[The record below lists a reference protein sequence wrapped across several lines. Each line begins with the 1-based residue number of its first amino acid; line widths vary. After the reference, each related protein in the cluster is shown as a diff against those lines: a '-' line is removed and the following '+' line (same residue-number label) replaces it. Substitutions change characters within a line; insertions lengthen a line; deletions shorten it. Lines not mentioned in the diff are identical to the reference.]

1 MVRLMIEFYGAAAPM
16 TLGGLR
22 QSSNLLRCDA
32 AAVLAVIEVET
43 LTGCGFLPD
52 RRLQALFERHKF
64 RRETGGRFDRVAP
77 DLSAPTAGG
86 YGSPGAGQYDRLAR
100 AKDLDEPAALRATSW
115 GLGQIMGINADIAGY
130 DDAPDMVTAFIAS
143 ENEQLMAMAR
153 FICHQKLDAFL
164 RLHKWTEFARG
175 YNGPSYWQHGYQGRL
190 EAAYSRH
197 VNGRKI
203 DMDLRAAQ
211 VRLMFAGL
219 YRGRIDGLLG
229 PITSAALTA
238 ARQNGIDVGYEVR
251 A

>member
-1 MVRLMIEFYGAAAPM
+1 MIDFYGAAVPM
-16 TLGGLR
+16 TLDGLR
-22 QSSNLLRCDA
+22 QASNLLRCDA

-43 LTGCGFLPD
+43 DGCGFLPD
-52 RRLQALFERHKF
+52 RRPRLLFERHVF

-77 DLSAPTAGG
+77 DLSNPTPGEYGKAG
-86 YGSPGAGQYDRLAR
+86 AAQYDRLER
-100 AKDLDEPAALRATSW
+100 AMALDERAALRATSW
-115 GLGQIMGINADIAGY
+115 GLGQIMGLNAMAAGY
-130 DDAPDMVTAFIAS
+130 DDAAEMVAAFRAS

-153 FICHQKLDAFL
+153 FICHQKLDSFL

-219 YRGRIDGLLG
+219 YRGRIDGLSG
-229 PITSAALTA
+229 PITYAALTA

>member
-1 MVRLMIEFYGAAAPM
+1 MIDFYGAAVPM
-16 TLGGLR
+16 TLDGLR
-22 QSSNLLRCDA
+22 QASNLLRCDA

-43 LTGCGFLPD
+43 DGCGFLPD
-52 RRLQALFERHKF
+52 RRPRLLFERHVF

-77 DLSAPTAGG
+77 DLSNPTPGEYGKAG
-86 YGSPGAGQYDRLAR
+86 AAQYDRLER
-100 AKDLDEPAALRATSW
+100 AMALDERAALRATSW
-115 GLGQIMGINADIAGY
+115 GLGQIMGLNAMAAGY
-130 DDAPDMVTAFIAS
+130 DDAAEMVAAFRAS

-153 FICHQKLDAFL
+153 FICHQKLDSFL

>member
-1 MVRLMIEFYGAAAPM
+1 MIDFYGAAVPM
-16 TLGGLR
+16 TLDGLR
-22 QSSNLLRCDA
+22 QASNLLRCDA

-43 LTGCGFLPD
+43 EGCGFLPD
-52 RRLQALFERHKF
+52 RRPRSLFERHVF

-77 DLSAPTAGG
+77 DLSNPTPGEYGKAG
-86 YGSPGAGQYDRLAR
+86 AAQYDRLER
-100 AKDLDEPAALRATSW
+100 AMALDERAALRATSW
-115 GLGQIMGINADIAGY
+115 GLGQIMGFNAMAAGY
-130 DDAPDMVTAFIAS
+130 DDAPDMVMAFIAS
-143 ENEQLMAMAR
+143 ENEELMAMAR

-219 YRGRIDGLLG
+219 YRGRIDGLYG